1 MSGNILLQ
9 LLLDHMLSQNKIVVK
24 TKKKKYCTNL
34 NTGTG
39 NDCAGQSNAR
49 LFDCRRSILENLLS
63 FGSVG
68 GFAPTGS
75 TYNL

>member
-1 MSGNILLQ
+1 M
-9 LLLDHMLSQNKIVVK
+9 
-24 TKKKKYCTNL
+24 
-34 NTGTG
+34 G

-49 LFDCRRSILENLLS
+49 LFNCRRSILENLLS

-75 TYNL
+75 IDIIYKRKNSDFNLQILYVTRTSILPAIFMNVYT